1 MSYATRWLFSTSHKD
16 IAILYLI
23 YGMIASMVATGM
35 SVLIRMELASGNS
48 QFFHENH
55 QAFNVI
61 VTGHAIAM
69 IFLFVMPVLIGAFGK
84 IINYKIYPLILHL
97 IYILNIF
104 IIQYLYLYYLL
115 LNNNRTITSPVD
127 NVDGIDNI
135 SPADNVG
142 GTCHDTNNK
151 LSYNNSFDNISDN
164 LCIYLTGLIERNGNI
179 YLDKNNKISP
189 KILIVFNKKDYEL
202 IKYLINKFKI
212 GNIIDK
218 SNVYIWQIKNIE
230 DIYKLIKYTNGY
242 YRTFKYK
249 LICKIIN
256 WINNYI
262 DKPSDK
268 LIKNNYNIY
277 NNNIRNNILSKI
289 NYLEIKPL
297 DKSNILSNAWLT
309 GFTDTNNKFN
319 IILNKS
325 RNNKS
330 ISLKYSLEIKENI
343 IFNSPVD
350 IVDGTSYLNNSL
362 YPIMLNI
369 SNSFNTSINNK
380 NKNINLLKVCYT
392 YIISINNNIKLI
404 KVINYFN
411 KYPLLSSKYLDYQ
424 NWYSLYLFIKN
435 NNYTNSHI
443 EVIKLG
449 TYLRSNM
456 NKNRKIFNWKHLYNN
471 NIYN

>member
-84 IINYKIYPLILHL
+84 IN
-97 IYILNIF
+97 
-104 IIQYLYLYYLL
+104 YYLL
-115 LNNNRTITSPVD
+115 MINVNTKNISKYNLNISRTTSRGYNQTSSGQIKDKHNNNE
-127 NVDGIDNI
+127 
-135 SPADNVG
+135 
-142 GTCHDTNNK
+142 
-151 LSYNNSFDNISDN
+151 NISDN
-164 LCIYLTGLIERNGNI
+164 ICAYLTGLIEGDGNI
-179 YLDKNNKISP
+179 YIDKNNKISP
-189 KILIVFNKKDYEL
+189 KMSIVFNKKDYEL
-202 IKYLINKFKI
+202 INYLISKFKL
-212 GNIIDK
+212 GKIIERNK
-218 SNVYIWQIKNIE
+218 SNVYIWQIQSIE

-242 YRTFKYK
+242 YRTPKYK
-249 LICKIIN
+249 SICEIIN

-262 DKPSDK
+262 DKPSDN
-268 LIKNNYNIY
+268 LIKNNFNIY

-289 NYLEIKPL
+289 NYLEIKPI
-297 DKSNILSNAWLT
+297 DTSNILSNAWFT
-309 GFTDTNNKFN
+309 GFSDADGYFGL
-319 IILNKS
+319 ILNKS
-325 RNNKS
+325 KKNKS
-330 ISLKYSLEIKENI
+330 ISLRYSLEIKQNY
-343 IFNSPVD
+343 
-350 IVDGTSYLNNSL
+350 TSNNLNDSF

-369 SNSFNTSINNK
+369 SNSLDTSIYSRSRDINFNNTT
-380 NKNINLLKVCYT
+380 LKTYYS
-392 YIISINNNIKLI
+392 YIISINSKIKLI
-404 KVINYFN
+404 KLINYFN
-411 KYPLLSSKYLDYQ
+411 KYPLLSSKYLDYKD
-424 NWYSLYLFIKN
+424 WYSLYLLIKD

-456 NKNRKIFNWKHLYNN
+456 NKNRKTFSWKHLYNN
-471 NIYN
+471 NIYNN